1 MNFPISLVMPILTRE
16 VTIHMD
22 PGNSSNATIDLSN
35 LGFLLGTIPAA
46 PGTLFYA
53 MQYNVAV
60 DMVRHHIKLQ
70 HIWYNMNEGNHH
82 IITGCNGNGGLHFR
96 FRSVDFRFRTDGF
109 TLLRQSDRLYRTS

>member
-1 MNFPISLVMPILTRE
+1 MVRVLCNFIFFKKEAIIKNVFISLVMPILTRE

-22 PGNSSNATIDLSN
+22 PGSSSNATIDLSN

-60 DMVRHHIKLQ
+60 DMVRHHMKL
-70 HIWYNMNEGNHH
+70 HH
-82 IITGCNGNGGLHFR
+82 I
-96 FRSVDFRFRTDGF
+96 
-109 TLLRQSDRLYRTS
+109 